1 MLRKHQEHSEGETEF
16 MGVLM
21 AEERELT
28 LTQVAARLGVTVE
41 TVRPLLQDGTIPSRK
56 QGRQWR
62 VLESDVERYIEA
74 TRKRERRQ

>member
-1 MLRKHQEHSEGETEF
+1 
-16 MGVLM
+16 M